1 VGTGENFHQRTFT
14 GAVFAHQSPDLTCP
28 NGKID
33 ILEGRDTA
41 EGFGDVDH
49 LNRFLIVRVI

>member
-1 VGTGENFHQRTFT
+1 LGAGENFHQCTLT
-14 GAVFAHQSPDLTCP
+14 GAIFTHQSPDLSGP

-41 EGFGDVDH
+41 EGFRDTDH
-49 LNRFLIVRVI
+49 LNRFLVVCVV